1 MSVASSFSYA
11 QAAKGQGAV
20 SPSNT
25 SAAVASQPQ
34 DAQAPGA
41 DAAPATP
48 VAASTAASTTTPDVE
63 QAKSTEIPETTDSID
78 AQSAA
83 PEKQDLDNGPG
94 SESDT
99 RSESTQERRPDS
111 RRDDDASRL
120 DRPWRRNDKST
131 RSSSTTTR
139 SADEQDSR
147 KARRNKKGKA
157 SEKQA
162 GDQAT
167 AADKDQEAVPE
178 PPKVALSEAPIPTV
192 NIWHQRKEAH
202 KAKGKPSEELVNG
215 QQENVKVST
224 KATEDAPSHN
234 GPVTNGVKPQ
244 RKAVDAARPERN
256 GPRGS
261 RASEKDGKDV
271 PPSVDDSASWPTPE
285 TAIKEVKDDKKKPAE
300 QSTHSVKDT
309 KDAQDD
315 AASGKSRQKEK
326 WVTYDYVPTVS
337 FETQLPQMRNSKPRG
352 GARSGRDTGARAT
365 ANGVPEKTPT
375 APLNKANEAKPREVN
390 GSNETSQ
397 LPAAKRGSLDASNN
411 QKKASASTDKA
422 KDSTTQST
430 ENSQAARPEGRGER
444 GRGGYRGRGSHPS
457 ANAHHQH
464 SASASAVASAG
475 FNGSTPRVQ
484 GPYSPPLRQGA
495 HGQMFVPPTQR
506 GRGGRNGASNY
517 HRMSLPNGQSRMP
530 AIQAQF
536 GGPYDYTIP
545 QMAGLPFPPHPY
557 WDNMVVPMLKSQ
569 IEYYFSIENLCKDMY
584 LRARMD
590 SQGFV
595 PLHFIAAFKRMRDL
609 SPDLTLIRAVCEE
622 SVDVEYIVGE
632 DDCERLRRRE
642 DWQKFVLPMEER
654 DELARNH
661 GPAHL
666 TYKNRAYAFSNQ
678 FSGVPMVP
686 YGAYPNDPSFQ
697 QYPDGAQVA
706 PAVNG
711 LVNGNST
718 TQLSAEVP
726 DFSPSGTIPIIQTEG
741 KIAKVGTSELLNGHA
756 EAPLANGVHAEEH
769 QVAQS

>member
-1 MSVASSFSYA
+1 MSAASSFSYA

-20 SPSNT
+20 SPSNKST
-25 SAAVASQPQ
+25 TVASQPQ
-34 DAQAPGA
+34 DAQAPDA
-41 DAAPATP
+41 DAVPAT
-48 VAASTAASTTTPDVE
+48 AAATATSTATPDIE
-63 QAKSTEIPETTDSID
+63 QAKPTEIPETTDSID

-83 PEKQDLDNGPG
+83 PERQDLDNGLG

-99 RSESTQERRPDS
+99 RSESTQDRRPES

-147 KARRNKKGKA
+147 KVRRNKKGKA

-167 AADKDQEAVPE
+167 AADKEQEPVPE
-178 PPKVALSEAPIPTV
+178 PPKIELSEAPIPTV

-202 KAKGKPSEELVNG
+202 KAKGKPSDELVNG
-215 QQENVKVST
+215 QQENVKVAAKT
-224 KATEDAPSHN
+224 VEDTPSHN
-234 GPVTNGVKPQ
+234 GPITNGVKPQ
-244 RKAVDAARPERN
+244 RKAVDATRPERN

-285 TAIKEVKDDKKKPAE
+285 TAIKEVKDDKKKPTE
-300 QSTHSVKDT
+300 QPTQSN
-309 KDAQDD
+309 KDAKDIQDD
-315 AASGKSRQKEK
+315 GAQGKSRQKEK

-337 FETQLPQMRNSKPRG
+337 FETQLPQLRNSKPRG
-352 GARSGRDTGARAT
+352 GARSGRDTGARAVV
-365 ANGVPEKTPT
+365 NGVPEKTPT
-375 APLNKANEAKPREVN
+375 APLNKTNEAKPRETN
-390 GSNETSQ
+390 GSNGTSSQ
-397 LPAAKRGSLDASNN
+397 PPAAKRGSLDASSN
-411 QKKASASTDKA
+411 QKKATATIDKA
-422 KDSTTQST
+422 KDSTAQST
-430 ENSQAARPEGRGER
+430 ENSHASRPEGRGER

-464 SASASAVASAG
+464 SASASAVATAG
-475 FNGSTPRVQ
+475 FNGSPRAQ

-495 HGQMFVPPTQR
+495 HGQMFIPPAQR
-506 GRGGRNGASNY
+506 GRGGRNGAANY
-517 HRMSLPNGQSRMP
+517 HRMSLPNGQSRGMP
-530 AIQAQF
+530 AVQAQF

-545 QMAGLPFPPHPY
+545 QMAGIPFQPHPY
-557 WDNMVVPMLKSQ
+557 WDNMVVPMLKGQ

-609 SPDLTLIRAVCEE
+609 SPDMTLIRAVCEE

-666 TYKNRAYAFSNQ
+666 TYKNRPYAFSNQ
-678 FSGVPMVP
+678 FNGIPMVP
-686 YGAYPNDPSFQ
+686 YNAYPNDPSFQ
-697 QYPDGAQVA
+697 QYPDGTQVA

-711 LVNGNST
+711 LVNGNGS

-726 DFSPSGTIPIIQTEG
+726 DFSPSGTIPLIQTEG
-741 KIAKVGTSELLNGHA
+741 NTAKADVSSELTNGHV
-756 EAPLANGVHAEEH
+756 EAPLTNGVHAEGQEI
-769 QVAQS
+769 AQS